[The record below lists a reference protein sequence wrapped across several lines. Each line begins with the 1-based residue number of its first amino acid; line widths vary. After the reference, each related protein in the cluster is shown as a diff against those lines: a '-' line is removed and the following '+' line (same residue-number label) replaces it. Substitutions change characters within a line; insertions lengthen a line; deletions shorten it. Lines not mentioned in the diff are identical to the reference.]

1 MNPHIFL
8 LVDPKFTDIPRLF
21 SELQLHRDQFRERL
35 DLNRAHV
42 LAPTSIPT
50 MAGIVQSKHFLK
62 IGYRFTLLTQ
72 EDTQISEEEQKQ
84 TNLLQ
89 LSYIRTNGYMD
100 LCRIFCFVPDSRNLH
115 PVIAATVETAKKF
128 DIPLQVF
135 E

>member
-1 MNPHIFL
+1 MLTSVSVESPFAA
-8 LVDPKFTDIPRLF
+8 V
-21 SELQLHRDQFRERL
+21 SY
-35 DLNRAHV
+35 
-42 LAPTSIPT
+42 LAD
-50 MAGIVQSKHFLK
+50 
-62 IGYRFTLLTQ
+62 TLLTQ

-128 DIPLQVF
+128 NIPLQVF